1 MWGARQGSS
10 ADFCQPWEEVLVAIG
25 SRRKV
30 CSGYEEEDRELSSQ
44 THGCYDG
51 CWVAVR
57 VRVGWIQT
65 GIGMRGDGKKEVM
78 WLACEATRGRGEEAT
93 NA

>member
-1 MWGARQGSS
+1 MLGGGEGEGGV
-10 ADFCQPWEEVLVAIG
+10 D
-25 SRRKV
+25 
-30 CSGYEEEDRELSSQ
+30 
-44 THGCYDG
+44 
-51 CWVAVR
+51 
-57 VRVGWIQT
+57 QT